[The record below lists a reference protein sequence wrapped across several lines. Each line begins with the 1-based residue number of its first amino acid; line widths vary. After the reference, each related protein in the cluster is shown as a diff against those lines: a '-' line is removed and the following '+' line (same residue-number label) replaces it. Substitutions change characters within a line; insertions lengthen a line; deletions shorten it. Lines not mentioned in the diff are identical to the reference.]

1 MIYKPSQVLTVTLQL
16 VNNSFV
22 GDVVR
27 EGILLTLVTSHLL
40 NKSGTLRTIAAYPIV
55 TDELANSLRS
65 MSVNNRSSGSNN
77 NISSNSS
84 SSNRIVSCLHMISC
98 GINSSSQDN
107 ILGCGSGTNMDHTT
121 TATIT
126 TSNDSSSG
134 TSSTSSPTCIQ

>member
-27 EGILLTLVTSHLL
+27 EGILLTLIHKKDTSHLL

-77 NISSNSS
+77 NISSS

-107 ILGCGSGTNMDHTT
+107 ILGCGSGT
-121 TATIT
+121 
-126 TSNDSSSG
+126 
-134 TSSTSSPTCIQ
+134 SSTSSPTCIQ